1 MKLLSALFTIALVAV
16 ALAIFGPVLAA
27 GVGLAFVVGCGF
39 LWFLPFILILFSDRA
54 SGGEKFAWILLMI
67 FFSWFAWI
75 FYFLLAP
82 ISRRHERVERH
93 HYRRSER
100 YSRYL
105 DEDRPYRRYRRND
118 REYRY

>member
-1 MKLLSALFTIALVAV
+1 MKLISALLTVFLIIAALVV
-16 ALAIFGPVLAA
+16 FGPLLAA
-27 GVGLAFVVGCGF
+27 GIGLAFFVGCGF
-39 LWFLPFILILFSDRA
+39 LWFVPFILILFSDRA

-82 ISRRHERVERH
+82 ISRRHVRH
-93 HYRRSER
+93 DHREHRRSER

-105 DEDRPYRRYRRND
+105 DEERPYRRYRRE

>member
-1 MKLLSALFTIALVAV
+1 MKLLFTILLIGAAV
-16 ALAIFGPVLAA
+16 ILLGPVIAT
-27 GVGLAFVVGCGF
+27 GVGFAFMLGCAF

-54 SGGEKFAWILLMI
+54 SGGEKLAWILLMI

-82 ISRRHERVERH
+82 ISRRHATGS
-93 HYRRSER
+93 HYHRSARDR
-100 YSRYL
+100 YF
-105 DEDRPYRRYRRND
+105 DRD